1 MADEAV
7 KKRQVFVG
15 PGQDQWLQIVEAGE
29 GPPILLVH
37 GGAGSYANWSHQI
50 RDLARTNRVIA
61 PDLRGHGS
69 SPWPGDST
77 VDDFYRDLV
86 ALVEALDL
94 PPTFALAG
102 HSFGGYLATRFAA
115 EFPHRVSCLGLLNT
129 AGELPQGLTYRF
141 LETFSGG
148 ADLVRQYYPWMV
160 NTGSKVATC
169 LMRRTLKEW
178 DCWEHFEQIQA
189 PTLVV
194 LGAFDPLIPPRLARE
209 MARRI
214 PQSRLEVLASGGH
227 VSMVEQPDLVTGWL
241 RELMD
246 STRPA
251 RENCSA

>member
-1 MADEAV
+1 M
-7 KKRQVFVG
+7 KKRQVSVG
-15 PGQDQWLQIVEAGE
+15 PGKDQWLQIVESGE

-37 GGAGSYANWSHQI
+37 GGAGSFANWNHQI
-50 RDLARTNRVIA
+50 RALSRTHRVFA

-77 VDDFYRDLV
+77 VEDFYRDLV
-86 ALVEALDL
+86 GLVEALDL

-102 HSFGGYLATRFAA
+102 HSFGGYLAARFAA
-115 EFPHRVSCLGLLNT
+115 EFPNRVACLALLNT

-148 ADLVRQYYPWMV
+148 ASLVRQYYPWMV
-160 NTGSKVATC
+160 NTGSEVATC
-169 LMRRTLKEW
+169 LMRRTLKQW
-178 DCWEHFEQIQA
+178 DCWEHYERIQA

-194 LGAFDPLIPPRLARE
+194 LGAFDPLIPLRLGRE
-209 MARRI
+209 MARRL
-214 PQSRLEVLASGGH
+214 PQARLEVLPSGGH

-246 STRPA
+246 SARPVLEERTA
-251 RENCSA
+251 